1 MKKLLGIVVLGLL
14 LSGHAYSATDTYLK
28 CTHPSNG
35 TKSLVFNEKLNGI
48 MFDGHL
54 VETPIIW
61 GDTKVFFMSPVPYVY
76 SKEHSNHKEVELDRV
91 TGKLIA
97 PEHSGSRLFRPFYN
111 CVKVDKLF

>member
-1 MKKLLGIVVLGLL
+1 MNKKLLGIVVLGLL
-14 LSGHAYSATDTYLK
+14 LSGNAYAADTYLK
-28 CTHPSNG
+28 CSHPSNG
-35 TKSLVFNEKLNGI
+35 TKSLVFNETLNGV

-61 GDTKVFFMSPVPYVY
+61 EDTKVFFMSPVPYVY
-76 SKEHSNHKEVELDRV
+76 SKEHSNHKEVELDRI

-97 PEHSGSRLFRPFYN
+97 PKHSGSRLFRPFYN